1 MIEKRIPWHHVRY
14 HWEIYLFAVP
24 VVFLLALFHYYP
36 TASSIYHSFFRW
48 NGADISE
55 FVGFKNYR
63 DLFASTTFWQSF
75 RVAFLLGG
83 WNVVKM
89 APALIVAVW
98 IHRCRSERA
107 QFFYRVMFV
116 VPIVIPFLVVAL
128 IWRTF
133 FFEATQG
140 LLNTVLSGTGLMT
153 VLCRLDAFFHWGGI
167 FVEGGHPAWLGDPR
181 LVLAA
186 CVIWGFPWI
195 GSFAVLT
202 HLAKLQNIPKEIY
215 EAAEIDGATWWSKF
229 SRIEVPLLMSS
240 IYLMLVFVIIG
251 TIKDA
256 SMIIALTGGLDGGP
270 GGLATVPALFM
281 LRKALV
287 NQEMGAA
294 CAVGIILTVVVM
306 TLQKLSAYLLSEER
320 CSSPGRTAV
329 RLLGLLFAAALLF
342 LLPEWRTIGVFL
354 FLGCFPFSAVF
365 AFLRERIPFPSL
377 PSRREGLKSSS
388 FLSEKVKDF
397 FLRFFKHAGIWTVLT
412 FAFVPVYLMLIVSVK
427 TNQQFYEAP
436 GVLTPPMQW
445 RNWIDA
451 WGMISPSLAN
461 SIFISTTSTVITLF
475 LSLCGAY
482 FFTRLRMPLSGFL
495 WNAQLIL
502 LMMPTIANLVP
513 LFRLLGSMNLL
524 NTFTALIFVG
534 ASSGQIFGI
543 FVLRNFIADIPGDLF
558 EAAEIDGANH
568 FQQMMIVVLPLC
580 GPILGTIG
588 VMHFINEWNEFVLP
602 LVVMSDTSSLPVMVQ
617 LQRLAGEYV
626 KFFGPLM
633 AGYAITSIPVIAL
646 FMFSMRLF
654 VRGLTDGGSKG

>member
-1 MIEKRIPWHHVRY
+1 MTEKRIPWRHVRY
-14 HWEIYLFAVP
+14 HWEIYLFVVP
-24 VVFLLALFHYYP
+24 VVCLLALFHYYP
-36 TASSIYHSFFRW
+36 TASSVYHSFFRW

-63 DLFASTTFWQSF
+63 DLFASANFWQSF

-98 IHRCRSERA
+98 IHRCRSERM
-107 QFFYRVMFV
+107 QFLYRLLFV
-116 VPIVIPFLVVAL
+116 VPMVIPFLVVAL

-140 LLNTVLSGTGLMT
+140 LLNVALSTTGLLT
-153 VLCRLDAFFHWGGI
+153 VLCRLDGFFQWGGI
-167 FVEGGHPAWLGDPR
+167 FIEGVQPAWLGDPR
-181 LVLAA
+181 LVVAA

-215 EAAEIDGATWWSKF
+215 EAAEIDGASWWSKF

-256 SMIIALTGGLDGGP
+256 GMIIALTGGLDGGP

-306 TLQKLSAYLLSEER
+306 ALQKLSAYLLSEDGM
-320 CSSPGRTAV
+320 SLPGRTAV
-329 RLLGLLFAAALLF
+329 RLLGLLVALALLA
-342 LLPEWRTIGVFL
+342 LLPDWRTIGVFL
-354 FLGCFPFSAVF
+354 FAACFPFVPVF
-365 AFLRERIPFPSL
+365 SFLRERLPGLPTLRCHRKPSGFPS
-377 PSRREGLKSSS
+377 ENG
-388 FLSEKVKDF
+388 KDF
-397 FLRFFKHAGIWTVLT
+397 FLRFCKHAGIWAVLA

-436 GVLTPPMQW
+436 GTPTFPMQW
-445 RNWIDA
+445 GNWAEA
-451 WGMISPSLAN
+451 WEMISPSLAN
-461 SIFISTTSTVITLF
+461 SVFISTTSTVITLF

-482 FFTRLRMPLSGFL
+482 FFTRLRVPLSGFL
-495 WNAQLIL
+495 WNALLIL
-502 LMMPTIANLVP
+502 LMMPTVANLVP

-534 ASSGQIFGI
+534 ASTGQIFGI

-602 LVVMSDTSSLPVMVQ
+602 LVVMSDTTSLPVMVQ

-633 AGYAITSIPVIAL
+633 AGYALASIPVIAL